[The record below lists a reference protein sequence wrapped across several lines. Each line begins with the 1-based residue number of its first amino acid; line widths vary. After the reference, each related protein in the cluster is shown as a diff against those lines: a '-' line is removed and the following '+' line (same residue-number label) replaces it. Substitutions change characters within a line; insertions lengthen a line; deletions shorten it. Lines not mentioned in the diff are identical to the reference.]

1 MDLWERAI
9 IVQWAR
15 ARNESP
21 LRACGG
27 RLGILESA
35 VPSERMRAPRFEV
48 DSEMALG
55 FMRRHR
61 RWLYV
66 FLWLVIGAF
75 IVLYIP
81 AFQEAGEGAAGET
94 LGRVGDLK
102 ITVGEFQKAYLRQRQ
117 TYARLYQG
125 RLDDAML
132 RNLGLEEQVFDGL
145 VTERLVRLEAQRLGL
160 VVDDQTVA
168 RAISATPELQRDGR
182 FVGAAELR
190 RQLELQGVSLS
201 EFEEQ
206 HRLQLLSE
214 KLQALVTDG
223 VSATPAEAEAEF
235 RRRTEQIRAEYVW
248 VDAARF
254 QPELT
259 VSEED
264 ARSRFET
271 RKESYRFPE
280 RRVVSYL
287 LVDPEPLRSRVT
299 LSETDLQNYY
309 EQHRDEFKE
318 EEQVCASHILVM
330 AQGSPGGEGHPD
342 AEARQLAEGLLARVR
357 GGSDFAKLAE
367 ASSEDKSSAVQ
378 GGDLGCFPRGRM
390 VAEFDN
396 ETFSL
401 DPGATSDLVK
411 TPFGYHIIRVHSRR
425 DETIPPLTQVKER
438 IRQSLLALRVRGLL
452 EESVGAVS
460 AALRGGRSL
469 EEAGREHGLSVQKSA
484 PMTRGEGAAPL
495 ASPVIA
501 ARAFELKPGQV
512 DHEPFPLP
520 RGAWAFIALLEVQPP
535 RVPELKEVQDRVKSD
550 LLEEQSL
557 EKARAL
563 ADQLRARAQGSSLD
577 KVASVLGL
585 VRKETP
591 ALVGRGQPLGDLPAG
606 RALDDVA
613 YGLPPQQLSLP
624 VAVKGGVAVLRV
636 LEKKAFDPAAFEA
649 QKPALLSSLRA
660 QKRERLYQ
668 AYLNEARRRFAVERR
683 PDVFRRLLG

>member
-1 MDLWERAI
+1 MRGSIGWRAG
-9 IVQWAR
+9 A
-15 ARNESP
+15 
-21 LRACGG
+21 
-27 RLGILESA
+27 
-35 VPSERMRAPRFEV
+35 RFEV
-48 DSEMALG
+48 DSDMALG

-94 LGRVGDLK
+94 LGRVGDLT
-102 ITVGEFQKAYLRQRQ
+102 ITVGEFQKAYMRQRQ
-117 TYARLYQG
+117 VYARLYQG

-145 VTERLVRLEAQRLGL
+145 VTERLVRLEAERLGL
-160 VVDDQTVA
+160 AVDDATLA
-168 RAISATPELQRDGR
+168 RAITTAPELQRDGR
-182 FVGAAELR
+182 FVGADELR
-190 RQLELQGVSLS
+190 RLLDLQGVSLS

-223 VSATPAEAEAEF
+223 VSATPAEAEADF

-259 VSEED
+259 VSEEETR
-264 ARSRFET
+264 ARFEA

-287 LVDPEPLRSRVT
+287 LVDPEPLRTRVT
-299 LSETDLQNYY
+299 LTETDLQGYY

-318 EEQVCASHILVM
+318 EEQVCAGHILVM
-330 AQGSPGGEGHPD
+330 VQGSPGGEGHPE
-342 AEARQLAEGLLARVR
+342 AEALKTAEGLLARAR
-357 GGSDFAKLAE
+357 AGADFAALAKS
-367 ASSEDKSSAVQ
+367 SSEDESSAAA

-396 ETFSL
+396 AAFGL
-401 DPGATSDLVK
+401 DPGAISDLVK
-411 TPFGYHIIRVHSRR
+411 SPFGYHIIRVQSRR
-425 DETIPPLTQVKER
+425 DETIPSLAQVKER
-438 IRQSLLALRVRGLL
+438 IRQSLLAQRVRGLL
-452 EESVGAVS
+452 EESVAEVS
-460 AALRGGRSL
+460 AALRRGRSL
-469 EEAGREHGLSVQKSA
+469 EEAGRERGLSVQKSA
-484 PMTRGEGAAPL
+484 PMARGEAVAPL
-495 ASPVIA
+495 ASPVVA
-501 ARAFELKPGQV
+501 SRAFELTPGEV
-512 DHEPFPLP
+512 DPEPFPLP

-535 RVPELKEVQDRVKSD
+535 RVPELKEVQDRVKGD
-550 LLEEQSL
+550 LLEERGL
-557 EKARAL
+557 EKARAM
-563 ADQLRARAQGSSLD
+563 AEELRARALAGSLE
-577 KVASVLGL
+577 KAASALGL
-585 VRKETP
+585 LRKETP

-613 YGLPPQQLSLP
+613 YGLSPQELSGPAP
-624 VAVKGGVAVLRV
+624 VEGGYAVVRV

-649 QKPALLSSLRA
+649 QKASLLASLRA

-668 AYLNEARRRFAVERR
+668 AYLGEARRRFAVERR
-683 PDVFRRLLG
+683 PEVFRRLLG